1 MIKIHPQ
8 LLLIAELVLLYVV
21 GGIISCKSPF
31 KSFLEEISNCH
42 LYFYYSPFLIFVSA
56 PTCTYLDYDTLLGVK
71 WEIKTEHNWF
81 VPGTPDLLELIPVAV
96 THQYSCNLGV
106 LHIISCGWGLNP
118 GFFK

>member
-42 LYFYYSPFLIFVSA
+42 LYFYYSPFLIFVF
-56 PTCTYLDYDTLLGVK
+56 LLPLIRIWTMIPG
-71 WEIKTEHNWF
+71 WE
-81 VPGTPDLLELIPVAV
+81 
-96 THQYSCNLGV
+96 
-106 LHIISCGWGLNP
+106 
-118 GFFK
+118 